1 MFPVQASIIMFG
13 LDFCIFGVCQKH
25 KTFDEKI
32 DLLNLLP
39 VQISQYDYEQM
50 SVVS

>member
-13 LDFCIFGVCQKH
+13 LVFCILESARKH

-32 DLLNLLP
+32 VLLNLLP
-39 VQISQYDYEQM
+39 VHISRYDYEQM